1 MSTEF
6 LDRIRREI
14 TITVTGARETV
25 LAISDRV
32 NRKVQALKLHWQAAA
47 IVRQV
52 AAAHQEAGATMSD
65 ALASTIEAQGQRI
78 PHRGQVQAKLEEVA
92 GRVRLL
98 KKDLAHVDALIR
110 EIEGEALLEDLLSF
124 QRDLLFRATS
134 IQRVTLTQG
143 AAVVGQSVGQIALSP
158 NTRVIAVFRG
168 PALLAPREE
177 GGLHVGDIVILLGLR
192 GEIQKDL
199 AAFTERQQATA

>member
-52 AAAHQEAGATMSD
+52 AASHQEVGAAMSD
-65 ALASTIEAQGQRI
+65 ALASAVEGQGPRTS
-78 PHRGQVQAKLEEVA
+78 RGEQVQAKLEEVA

-143 AAVVGQSVGQIALSP
+143 AAVIGQSVGQIALSP
-158 NTRVIAVFRG
+158 STRVIAVFRG
-168 PALLAPREE
+168 PALLVPREE
-177 GGLHVGDIVILLGLR
+177 GGLRVGDIVILLGLR

-199 AAFTERQQATA
+199 AAFTEPQQATA